1 MEHPIW
7 LAPALKAAHDRSDQ
21 LHEGGEVVVVR
32 GEPASQLP
40 DPLDRSQLRAVGR
53 QKQQGQQMPDAVQER
68 LQLTGVVIAGVV
80 HHDDHAFAAPAMAQ
94 QLTQEP
100 LERVG
105 VEFRRG
111 RPDELPA
118 IEVHRPEA
126 GDRFARGRV
135 QHNRILVLGRYPH
148 PGAGSVL
155 LEVAFVQAPQIQVS
169 ATGQSAQFFLLP
181 QPGSGRLGLPAA
193 GACATE
199 TPSDETGAGTGALP
213 IRFRSASSGAR
224 SAGGRPTG
232 PGNAQTAQGR
242 GANRAAAAA
251 TAARPANG
259 ADPYVPRRAAPRSR
273 VARSAAPSA
282 ARSWRPRQ
290 TIRPPRG
297 SFGRSPPAALRAAG
311 GRNATP
317 PTDRFPAG
325 WRSSS
330 PPHPVSAVSAS
341 SSPPRNTTIAYSFML
356 HYLRRYV

>member
-1 MEHPIW
+1 MEHPIR
-7 LAPALKAAHDRSDQ
+7 LAPALEAEHDGGNQ
-21 LHEGGEVVVVR
+21 FAECGEVVVVR
-32 GEPASQLP
+32 GKPARELP
-40 DPLDRSQLRAVGR
+40 DALDRGQLRAVGR
-53 QKQQGQQMPDAVQER
+53 QKQQGQQMPDTAQER
-68 LQLTGVVIAGVV
+68 LQLTGVVVAGVV
-80 HHDDHAFAAPAMAQ
+80 QHDDHAFAAPAMAK
-94 QLTQEP
+94 QLAQEP

-105 VEFRRG
+105 VELGRG
-111 RPDELPA
+111 RPDELTA
-118 IEVHRPEA
+118 IEAHRAEA

-135 QHNRILVLGRYPH
+135 QDNRVLDLGRHPH
-148 PGAGSVL
+148 PSAGSVL
-155 LEVAFVQAPQIQVS
+155 LEVAFVQAPQIHVS
-169 ATGQSAQFFLLP
+169 ATGQSAQFFLP
-181 QPGSGRLGLPAA
+181 PPPGSGRIGLPAA
-193 GACATE
+193 GACASE
-199 TPSDETGAGTGALP
+199 TPSDETGAGTGAP
-213 IRFRSASSGAR
+213 PNRFRSASSGAR

-251 TAARPANG
+251 TAARAANG

-341 SSPPRNTTIAYSFML
+341 SSPPRTTTIPYTLML
-356 HYLRRYV
+356 P